1 MTQMLYRMGGKAHI
15 APVEAPRLDER
26 RARPSGTDDAD
37 DALRLITRLESSPS
51 YRTVHVTSDEAASAT
66 AWAKMCAREL
76 GISAPQVWFFDAAT
90 RVHGYVKSSL
100 PGGVFIRADM
110 GLAETRSTIAHECAH
125 VAGADEREARRYEA
139 DRRRGAWWAPAP
151 PKRAAPTADDWAMH
165 AARLRARRAG

>member
-1 MTQMLYRMGGKAHI
+1 
-15 APVEAPRLDER
+15 
-26 RARPSGTDDAD
+26 
-37 DALRLITRLESSPS
+37 
-51 YRTVHVTSDEAASAT
+51 
-66 AWAKMCAREL
+66 MCAREL
-76 GISAPQVWFFDAAT
+76 GISVPQVRFFDAAT
-90 RVHGYVKSSL
+90 RIHGYVKSSL